1 MQVWR
6 DMAVREKVLCDEH
19 SAPYLQ
25 RRHVKVATTGFAT
38 VGQAAGARA
47 SKGAGASIYSKI
59 LECRECESQQGKGRV
74 AQGACG
80 KRVWCSTHADMPLW
94 CGFWVGGVAMPM
106 DTLYGGP
113 IAQVRNLGEVYRA
126 TLVMSGDIK

>member
-1 MQVWR
+1 MALGASYKDGIHRRTLRRKLGTKETVHELKDEIHEKGNVVRRWTQRALGVSRILQVWR
-6 DMAVREKVLCDEH
+6 DMAVREKVLRDEH

-59 LECRECESQQGKGRV
+59 LECRECE
-74 AQGACG
+74 
-80 KRVWCSTHADMPLW
+80 
-94 CGFWVGGVAMPM
+94 
-106 DTLYGGP
+106 
-113 IAQVRNLGEVYRA
+113 
-126 TLVMSGDIK
+126 